1 MYDDRKKQF
10 EKKFEL
16 DEEKKFKVTA
26 LRNKMLGKWAGEL
39 LGVSDEDIDKYINDV
54 VLSDF
59 EKPGEEDVVEKIKN
73 DFDKES
79 INLSKEEIRKK
90 IGYFFDLALKELD
103 KK

>member
-39 LGVSDEDIDKYINDV
+39 LGVGEADIDKYINDV

-90 IGYFFDLALKELD
+90 IGYFFDLALKELE

>member
-103 KK
+103 NK

>member
-16 DEEKKFKVTA
+16 DEEKKFKATA
-26 LRNKMLGKWAGEL
+26 LRNRMLGKWAGEL
-39 LGVSDEDIDKYINDV
+39 LGISEADIDKYINDV

-59 EKPGEEDVVEKIKN
+59 EKPGDEDVVEKIKN
-73 DFDKES
+73 DFEKES

-90 IGYFFDLALKELD
+90 IRHFFDLALKELD
-103 KK
+103 EK

>member
-39 LGVSDEDIDKYINDV
+39 LGISEADIDKYINDV

-59 EKPGEEDVVEKIKN
+59 EKPGDEDVVEKIKN
-73 DFDKES
+73 DFEKES

-103 KK
+103 NK

>member
-39 LGVSDEDIDKYINDV
+39 LGVGEEDIDKYINDV